1 MTLLIASM
9 ALLGIRSAA
18 AVVMVDFDPAPPI
31 PVAFGDMFDV
41 DVVVSGLG
49 GDIVS
54 AYDVDITYDP
64 FLLLPGAVS
73 FAGELGLPDIETIT
87 GNFDLFGILDV
98 FEVSLL
104 SDAELGALQNGSEVT
119 LFTVSFEALD
129 DGEADLGFI
138 WDDFNDV
145 KGGENEVVFPPAA
158 AIPEPATTL
167 LLGVGL
173 AAIGVVRRRKRG

>member
-1 MTLLIASM
+1 MKRTMIMTLFIASM
-9 ALLGIRSAA
+9 VLLGIRSAA
-18 AVVMVDFDPAPPI
+18 AVVMVDFVPAPPI

-49 GDIVS
+49 GDSVS

-87 GNFDLFGILDV
+87 GAFDLFGILDV

-129 DGEADLGFI
+129 DGVADLSCEVGQRSNRPDGHSSGATCVI
-138 WDDFNDV
+138 RGRRDV
-145 KGGENEVVFPPAA
+145 VSRTVGDSVH
-158 AIPEPATTL
+158 IPNHVP
-167 LLGVGL
+167 
-173 AAIGVVRRRKRG
+173 